1 MKCQPASSERK
12 TVAKPRPMYAI
23 LSNILIEIMVVG
35 YNVVGWNTLQIEG
48 LLLIIVV
55 LEMFDI
61 HNARGISFC
70 KHVHFKG

>member
-1 MKCQPASSERK
+1 M
-12 TVAKPRPMYAI
+12 I
-23 LSNILIEIMVVG
+23 IG